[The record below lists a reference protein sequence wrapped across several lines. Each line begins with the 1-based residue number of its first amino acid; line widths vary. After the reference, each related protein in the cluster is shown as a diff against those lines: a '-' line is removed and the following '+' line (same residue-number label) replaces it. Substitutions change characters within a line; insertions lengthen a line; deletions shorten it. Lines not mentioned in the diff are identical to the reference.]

1 MHDIEDKNNNNNK
14 TSGTR
19 TCVHTHTHT
28 HTNPLKLDNISA
40 LTCLFSYNL
49 LLVQVSLHTSYMAM
63 LSKDI
68 LKSV

>member
-1 MHDIEDKNNNNNK
+1 MEDKNNNNTTTTKKNP
-14 TSGTR
+14 
-19 TCVHTHTHT
+19 HTHTQK
-28 HTNPLKLDNISA
+28 PSKVGQYLSA

-49 LLVQVSLHTSYMAM
+49 LLVQVSVHTSYMAM